1 MSWIAGAKLIT
12 VTAAATI
19 FIVGGTLQTAAMNK
33 GMMIAGRALAGFAI
47 GMMALLVPLY
57 QSEISLPAQRG
68 RLTTLQQFFLGWG
81 AFIAGWIGYGTTKNN
96 LGTGLQWRLPLG
108 FQMVPAVPLLFI
120 TLVLPESPRWLMI
133 KGRETEALN
142 VLANLHARGDESDP
156 LVLGEFHE
164 MKSKVLEEAAAQ
176 GGWGDIFLNKSNLR
190 KVALGVIL
198 QFSVQMTGVSFLQYY
213 AP

>member
-1 MSWIAGAKLIT
+1 MALTA
-12 VTAAATI
+12 VTAAAVI
-19 FIVGGTLQTAAMNK
+19 FIVGGTLQTAAQDK
-33 GMMIAGRALAGFAI
+33 AMMIAGRTLAGFAI

-57 QSEISLPAQRG
+57 QSEISLPAHRG

-96 LGTGLQWRLPLG
+96 LGQPIQWRLPLG

-133 KGRETEALN
+133 KGRESEALT
-142 VLANLHARGDESDP
+142 VLAKLHARGDECDP

-164 MKSKVLEEAAAQ
+164 MKSKVQEEEAVKS
-176 GGWGDIFLNKSNLR
+176 GWGEIFHNKGNLR